1 MAESQRFI
9 DRYSSALP
17 EPHCDHCG
25 FKLSGLAERG
35 ICPECG
41 SDFEPATTGIPRQFR
56 LARAAGYLAL
66 PIGIAVAAVVL
77 TALLDTSTSD
87 GATLGVLL
95 LLPAP
100 LAIAWFGWR
109 AGRASTLVFTR
120 CMPRRRAQGGLFV
133 LLFGV
138 CQFIGFSA
146 MFLGLLGA
154 GALLSL
160 GLVVARGIDA

>member
-17 EPHCDHCG
+17 GPHCDHCG
-25 FKLSGLAERG
+25 FALSGLADRG
-35 ICPECG
+35 TCPECG
-41 SDFEPATTGIPRQFR
+41 TEFDPTTTGIPRQFR
-56 LARAAGYLAL
+56 LARATGYLAL
-66 PIGIAVAAVVL
+66 PVAIATVACLVTSVATPRGSDGIA
-77 TALLDTSTSD
+77 T
-87 GATLGVLL
+87 GVLL

-109 AGRASTLVFTR
+109 AGRMSMLVFTR
-120 CMPRRRAQGGLFV
+120 CNPRRRAQGGLFV

-154 GALLSL
+154 GALIAL

>member
-1 MAESQRFI
+1 MTESQRFI

-25 FKLSGLAERG
+25 FALSGLADRG
-35 ICPECG
+35 TCPECG
-41 SDFEPATTGIPRQFR
+41 TEFDPATTGIPRRFR

-66 PIGIAVAAVVL
+66 PIGIAIASVAL

-87 GATLGVLL
+87 GATFGILI

-109 AGRASTLVFTR
+109 TGRAATLVFTR
-120 CMPRRRAQGGLFV
+120 CNPRRRAQGGLSV
-133 LLFGV
+133 
-138 CQFIGFSA
+138 GFLA
-146 MFLGLLGA
+146 MFLGLLGT
-154 GALLSL
+154 GLLLSL
-160 GLVVARGIDA
+160 GFAVARGIDA

>member
-9 DRYSSALP
+9 DRYSTALA

-41 SDFEPATTGIPRQFR
+41 SDFEPATTGIPRR
-56 LARAAGYLAL
+56 LHRLRAAGYLSL
-66 PIGIAVAAVVL
+66 PIGIAVAAVAL
-77 TALLDTSTSD
+77 TALLDTGTSD
-87 GATLGVLL
+87 GATIGVLL

-109 AGRASTLVFTR
+109 GGRASMLLFTR
-120 CMPRRRAQGGLFV
+120 CIPRRRAEGGLFV

-138 CQFIGFSA
+138 CQLIGFSA
-146 MFLGLLGA
+146 MFLGRLGA

-160 GLVVARGIDA
+160 GLAVARGIDA

>member
-1 MAESQRFI
+1 MPESQRFI
-9 DRYSSALP
+9 DRYSTALA

-41 SDFEPATTGIPRQFR
+41 SDFEPATTGIPRRFR

-66 PIGIAVAAVVL
+66 PVAIATIACLVTSIATPRGSDGIAI
-77 TALLDTSTSD
+77 
-87 GATLGVLL
+87 GMLL

-109 AGRASTLVFTR
+109 AGRASMLLFTR

-138 CQFIGFSA
+138 CQCIGFSA

-154 GALLSL
+154 GALIAL

>member
-9 DRYSSALP
+9 DRYSTALA

-41 SDFEPATTGIPRQFR
+41 SDFEPATTGIPRRFR

-66 PIGIAVAAVVL
+66 PVAIATIACLVTSIATPRGSDGIAI
-77 TALLDTSTSD
+77 
-87 GATLGVLL
+87 GMLL

-109 AGRASTLVFTR
+109 AGRASMLLFTR

-138 CQFIGFSA
+138 CQCIGFSA

-154 GALLSL
+154 GALIAL